1 MSADWLLLS
10 NGCKLLNAPLAGG
23 YARRIFFCETEQI
36 VAAAGYTKF
45 GMQLLLRIYR
55 IFVELTGNLQRS
67 KNYFGIC
74 EPESEV
80 ILKS

>member
-1 MSADWLLLS
+1 MSAGWLLLS
-10 NGCKLLNAPLAGG
+10 NGCQLLNAPLAGG

-36 VAAAGYTKF
+36 VAVSGYAKF
-45 GMQLLLRIYR
+45 EMQLLLRICG

-74 EPESEV
+74 EPKSEV
-80 ILKS
+80 FLGG